1 MMVSWHV
8 SRYHKSLLTDSVG
21 SMLNAMQFFPSWE
34 GYFNNPSSDTLGRLS
49 AMYSI
54 GSIASLIFVP
64 ILSDRYGRKVPIIVG
79 CIIMIIAAC
88 IQVRQESRS

>member
-1 MMVSWHV
+1 MTVSDKV
-8 SRYHKSLLTDSVG
+8 AG

-34 GYFNNPSSDTLGRLS
+34 GYFNEPSSDTLGRLS

-64 ILSDRYGRKVPIIVG
+64 ILSDRYGRRCPIIAG
-79 CIIMIIAAC
+79 CVIMIIAASV
-88 IQVRQESRS
+88 QVSLARPLALKDGS